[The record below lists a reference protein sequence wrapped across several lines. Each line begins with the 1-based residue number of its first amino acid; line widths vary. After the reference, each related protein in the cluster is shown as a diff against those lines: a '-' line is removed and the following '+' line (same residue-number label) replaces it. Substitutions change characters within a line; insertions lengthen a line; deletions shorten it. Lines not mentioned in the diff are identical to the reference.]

1 MDPPPSARAATQA
14 VEARPQ
20 GLRGNAP
27 TRTVTVGGRSGRL
40 PRTTLVASRRQA
52 SSGRPYHPLL
62 RPTGS
67 AQTCRLT
74 STFRTAGCGPAC
86 PVVWQGSSGA
96 PLPPMPIHGIVQAL
110 FEDGVLQRNGAVK
123 LARSMNAVK
132 VPATVQA
139 VLAARIDRLP
149 AKG

>member
-1 MDPPPSARAATQA
+1 MDSPPPARAATQA

-52 SSGRPYHPLL
+52 GSGRPYHPLL

-74 STFRTAGCGPAC
+74 STFRTAGGGPAC

-96 PLPPMPIHGIVQAL
+96 PLPPMPIGNIH
-110 FEDGVLQRNGAVK
+110 QR
-123 LARSMNAVK
+123 
-132 VPATVQA
+132 
-139 VLAARIDRLP
+139 RLP
-149 AKG
+149 QSAALIFVVRCLPIHSLFSAQVKP